1 MSEPVTL
8 ARHGQVAVITID
20 NPPVNALSHAVRKG
34 IGDRLAEA
42 GRDDAVNAVVVHCT
56 GRTFIAG
63 ADIREFGK
71 PPQDPSLREVLA
83 QLDAFRKPTVA
94 AIHGT
99 ALGGG
104 LETALCCHYRVAA
117 GDAKLGLPE
126 VKLGL
131 LPGSGGTQRLPRLIG
146 AERALDMITGG
157 KPVDAATALS
167 WGVIDVCTDT
177 NLLTA
182 AISFAEQKSGAEER
196 PRISEREVAKVED
209 GFFSAYRKK
218 IARRTRDYEAPERI
232 VQCVEAAASLSFEDG
247 MRKERELFRLCRDSK
262 QSASMRYLFFAE
274 RQVAR
279 VPDVPRETPTRE
291 INNVAVVGAG
301 TMGAGIALSCLNAS
315 LDVSLLDKDRQGLE
329 RGRATIEKLLAAA
342 VGKGRIT
349 DIQMQ
354 EQLSRLRLIDDYQ
367 TLSDADLVIEA
378 VFESMAIKE
387 EVFSTLDRV
396 CRDGAILASNTSTL
410 DIDRIAAATSRPE
423 DVIGLHFFSPANV
436 MKLLE
441 IVRGEKTSADVIASS
456 MRFARQLSK
465 IGVLVGNCF
474 GFVGNR
480 MLYGYGRENQFLL
493 LEGAPP
499 EYIDRVLTD
508 WGMAMGPNAVGDL
521 AGLDVGFKVRQERT
535 DLPDDPRYYR
545 VADMLAE
552 QGRYGQKTGRGIY
565 LYEEGSRKPIPDP
578 EVSEIIRREAERL
591 GVEQR
596 EIGKDEIIERCIYA
610 LVLEGAR
617 ILEDGLAMRASDID
631 VVWANGYGFPRYRGG
646 PMFYA
651 DTIGVDRVHDAIC
664 RFRERFGTQY
674 WSVPGLLEKLA
685 RDGDTFAGQQAA
697 K

>member
-1 MSEPVTL
+1 
-8 ARHGQVAVITID
+8 
-20 NPPVNALSHAVRKG
+20 
-34 IGDRLAEA
+34 
-42 GRDDAVNAVVVHCT
+42 
-56 GRTFIAG
+56 
-63 ADIREFGK
+63 
-71 PPQDPSLREVLA
+71 
-83 QLDAFRKPTVA
+83 
-94 AIHGT
+94 
-99 ALGGG
+99 
-104 LETALCCHYRVAA
+104 
-117 GDAKLGLPE
+117 
-126 VKLGL
+126 
-131 LPGSGGTQRLPRLIG
+131 
-146 AERALDMITGG
+146 
-157 KPVDAATALS
+157 
-167 WGVIDVCTDT
+167 
-177 NLLTA
+177 
-182 AISFAEQKSGAEER
+182 
-196 PRISEREVAKVED
+196 
-209 GFFSAYRKK
+209 
-218 IARRTRDYEAPERI
+218 
-232 VQCVEAAASLSFEDG
+232 
-247 MRKERELFRLCRDSK
+247 
-262 QSASMRYLFFAE
+262 
-274 RQVAR
+274 
-279 VPDVPRETPTRE
+279 DVPAETQVRE
-291 INNVAVVGAG
+291 INSIAVIGAG
-301 TMGAGIALSCLNAS
+301 TMGAGIALTCLNAG
-315 LDVSLLDKDRQGLE
+315 LNVSLLDKDRQGLE
-329 RGRATIEKLLAAA
+329 RGQATIQKLLAAA
-342 VGKGRIT
+342 VSKGRQT
-349 DIQMQ
+349 DAQMQ
-354 EQLSRLRLIDDYQ
+354 EQLSRLELIDNFMA
-367 TLSDADLVIEA
+367 LADADLVIEA
-378 VFESMAIKE
+378 VFETMAIKE

-617 ILEDGLAMRASDID
+617 ILEEGLAMRASDID

>member
-279 VPDVPRETPTRE
+279 IADVPRETPTRE

-410 DIDRIAAATSRPE
+410 DIDRIAATTSRPE

-441 IVRGEKTSADVIASS
+441 IVRGTRSSTRTIAS
-456 MRFARQLSK
+456 MVKLAK
-465 IGVLVGNCF
+465 AIGKVGVVCGNCD
-474 GFVGNR
+474 GFVANR
-480 MLYGYGRENQFLL
+480 SRGPFNTEMNILVEQ
-493 LEGAPP
+493 GATP
-499 EYIDRVLTD
+499 EQVDRVMYAF
-508 WGMAMGPNAVGDL
+508 GYPMGPFAVADL
-521 AGLDVGFKVRQERT
+521 AGGDIGYAGRKRRAAA
-535 DLPDDPRYYR
+535 DPDYRKLPI
-545 VADMLAE
+545 ADRLVE
-552 QGRYGQKTGRGIY
+552 QGRHGQKNGAGWYR
-565 LYEEGSRKPIPDP
+565 YEPGDRTPHVDP
-578 EVSEIIRREAERL
+578 EAERIIAE
-591 GVEQR
+591 VRR
-596 EIGKDEIIERCIYA
+596 EIGVNQRDFTDQE
-610 LVLEGAR
+610 VLHRMLFASVNEACKILQEGIA
-617 ILEDGLAMRASDID
+617 ARASDVD
-631 VVWANGYGFPRYRGG
+631 VMWLYGFGFPRYLGG
-646 PMFYA
+646 LMYWA
-651 DTIGVDRVHDAIC
+651 DQIGVRDVYDQVRQWEAEYGERWKPAELLRELAESGRSFADA
-664 RFRERFGTQY
+664 
-674 WSVPGLLEKLA
+674 
-685 RDGDTFAGQQAA
+685 
-697 K
+697 